1 VGSLTGAFC
10 ELPSQHERRAVG
22 LTSPRWR
29 RQNVVLYAGDAA
41 ERALIQE
48 HELRYACDPKSSRRA
63 KFNVLLVRPLSAAH
77 AGHHHKETMSGIITM
92 KSQVCLLCLAWNQ
105 NPASMRRVSMSMR
118 CP

>member
-1 VGSLTGAFC
+1 
-10 ELPSQHERRAVG
+10 
-22 LTSPRWR
+22 
-29 RQNVVLYAGDAA
+29 VVLYAGDAA